1 MRGVKETENR
11 PLSPV
16 SPEGNQ
22 KETENRPLSPSV
34 SFGAQIPERSK
45 NLKNT
50 KH

>member
-22 KETENRPLSPSV
+22 KETENRPLSPS
-34 SFGAQIPERSK
+34 AQIPERSK